1 LAEEDYYGGPPFL
14 VDDASTHWTEP
25 HQLYTWW
32 KNNVERK
39 VKYKVLQ
46 EDATYS
52 GPDHRRA
59 ARARWCAVVVSLAEV
74 IRCSSGSTLQAK
86 TLLNVAANFE
96 ARRSHPEITGS
107 PELSHFGVGVVPYH
121 LPSFKYQLGGKT
133 QSPPLTKMPDGFH
146 ETTLHGGDGPVSLLK
161 NLVPP
166 TSPRG
171 TPSSGYNINGVGHSS
186 HGRDTPQNL
195 LGPPQLLLGD
205 GQSLTSSSSTP
216 NGYFVRQLPPW
227 TEELDLAKI
236 MQGHTPNLNAAWKE
250 EAARAKEALAH
261 KRALFKER
269 SDQIKAASA
278 NPQKG
283 YQQAFP
289 LKLFDLVTEQN
300 NEIIGWLPDGHAFKV
315 RHMENFVNIILPAY
329 FKRESFHSLPI
340 PSLPPPSHLAQ
351 MRISRAFNDNSI
363 YMASAARKSRTKAH
377 TITSTSRR
385 GKGISPLVSGDF

>member
-1 LAEEDYYGGPPFL
+1 LASVSEFVSGKLLPSIFTFPREIVVNWLHKAKVPPPALLPSHGQEACCSSTLIAEEDYYGGPPFI
-14 VDDASTHWTEP
+14 VHDASTHWTEP

-46 EDATYS
+46 EDATYI
-52 GPDHRRA
+52 GPDHRRS

-86 TLLNVAANFE
+86 SLLNIANFE
-96 ARRSHPEITGS
+96 AARKNLPEATGS
-107 PELSHFGVGVVPYH
+107 PELSHFGVGMVPYH
-121 LPSFKYQLGGKT
+121 LPSFQYHKGAKFHSPQL
-133 QSPPLTKMPDGFH
+133 QDGFH
-146 ETTLHGGDGPVSLLK
+146 DPAPEGPIASLIK
-161 NLVPP
+161 NLVPN
-166 TSPRG
+166 SPRG
-171 TPSSGYNINGVGHSS
+171 GTTAVSKMNGATQSTQ
-186 HGRDTPQNL
+186 GRDTPQSL
-195 LGPPQLLLGD
+195 LGAPQLLLGD
-205 GQSLTSSSSTP
+205 GHNLTSSSTTP

-236 MQGHTPNLNAAWKE
+236 MQGHTPNLNSAWKE

-269 SDQIKAASA
+269 SDQIKAASV

-289 LKLFDLVTEQN
+289 LKLYDLVTEQN
-300 NEIIGWLPDGHAFKV
+300 NDIIGWLPDGNAFKV

-329 FKRESFHSLPI
+329 FKRKFLP
-340 PSLPPPSHLAQ
+340 
-351 MRISRAFNDNSI
+351 
-363 YMASAARKSRTKAH
+363 
-377 TITSTSRR
+377 
-385 GKGISPLVSGDF
+385 